1 MAGTI
6 KTSKKWGK
14 IFEDTDFV
22 AALTSGI
29 TNYMFK
35 MRWYAAKGQ
44 ETKNFKI
51 TFSTPLGNEKRVLA
65 HAIVIE
71 VNFAAGFTEY
81 YFMTLGFTD
90 HENIDSNGVVLK
102 ANVGGKEGR
111 VIDAV
116 YWEDFR
122 KFLFLS
128 MTKQRKFE
136 SDGRSLFFQ
145 KGKVLRSAAEY
156 QNSQVLGFDQ
166 SNTSLEFNGKYY
178 LKIYRRLF
186 EDVNPDLELTR
197 FLSDDAGFKNAP
209 SYVGSITWKNRG
221 YSVISSNTSGR
232 AHV

>member
-1 MAGTI
+1 
-6 KTSKKWGK
+6 
-14 IFEDTDFV
+14 
-22 AALTSGI
+22 
-29 TNYMFK
+29 
-35 MRWYAAKGQ
+35 
-44 ETKNFKI
+44 
-51 TFSTPLGNEKRVLA
+51 
-65 HAIVIE
+65 
-71 VNFAAGFTEY
+71 
-81 YFMTLGFTD
+81 MTLGFCADTI
-90 HENIDSNGVVLK
+90 IDEKGIVTK
-102 ANVGGKEGR
+102 ASVGGKKGN

-136 SDGRSLFFQ
+136 SDGRLLFFQ
-145 KGKVLRSAAEY
+145 KGKVLRSATEY
-156 QNSQVLGFDQ
+156 ENSRVLGFDQ

-221 YSVISSNTSGR
+221 LFHYFFRFNAR
-232 AHV
+232 QNRK